1 MDDEITPPSTP
12 GALDQ
17 LAASEYQSLR
27 ELTRRLRRRGSREP
41 DPETESLVHEV
52 YVRLKRTGNESW
64 NDRTHFLAVAALQLR
79 HVLVDL
85 ARAARAQKR
94 GGHDARVTLDD
105 EAHADPQSLVEVL
118 AVDEALKALAQREPR
133 QHRVAEL
140 RLFGGLSVEEIAQ
153 VLDVSP
159 RTVRED
165 WRQAKAWLTRQ
176 LRPASGS
183 GA

>member
-52 YVRLKRTGNESW
+52 YVRYEAHGNESW

-94 GGHDARVTLDD
+94 GAT
-105 EAHADPQSLVEVL
+105 
-118 AVDEALKALAQREPR
+118 
-133 QHRVAEL
+133 
-140 RLFGGLSVEEIAQ
+140 
-153 VLDVSP
+153 
-159 RTVRED
+159 T
-165 WRQAKAWLTRQ
+165 
-176 LRPASGS
+176 PASRS
-183 GA
+183 TTRPTPTRNPWWRSSPSMRR